1 MSSKKEELK
10 TFLFK
15 NKVDIIA
22 CLESKIKISKVEK
35 I

>member
-1 MSSKKEELK
+1 MSSKQEELK
-10 TFLFK
+10 TFFFK
-15 NKVDIIA
+15 NKV